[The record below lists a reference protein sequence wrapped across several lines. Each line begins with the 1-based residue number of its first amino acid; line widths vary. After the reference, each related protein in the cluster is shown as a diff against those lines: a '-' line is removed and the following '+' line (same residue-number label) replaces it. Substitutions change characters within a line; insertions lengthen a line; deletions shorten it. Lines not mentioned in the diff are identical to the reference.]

1 MAYARRA
8 LDSLDWQEAFVALS
22 SVLGEP
28 LDATLASL
36 DGKESKAAA
45 ALVASLR
52 STSRA
57 ARAEA
62 IARVATE
69 IAKDL
74 ERTWLR

>member
-1 MAYARRA
+1 
-8 LDSLDWQEAFVALS
+8 LGSLDWQEAFVALS
-22 SVLGEP
+22 AVLGEP
-28 LDATLASL
+28 LDATLAAL

-45 ALVASLR
+45 ALVTSLR
-52 STSRA
+52 SSARS

-62 IARVATE
+62 IARVATD